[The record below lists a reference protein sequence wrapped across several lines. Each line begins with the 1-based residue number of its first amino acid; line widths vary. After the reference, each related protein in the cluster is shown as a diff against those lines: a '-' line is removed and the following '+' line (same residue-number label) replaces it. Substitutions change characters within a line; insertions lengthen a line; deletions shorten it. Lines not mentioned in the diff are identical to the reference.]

1 MALSLSEL
9 QAVTDVYY
17 ATKEAQDIYFKS
29 NILLYKLMGGENGR
43 STVPGGKSIDVPLEY
58 GELPSQSFKAD
69 TNFLTTKA
77 EILNKA
83 QFPWSAYQSTIV
95 YDLDDN
101 RENSGEAA
109 IVDIVETKLRNAQKT
124 IRKAMAEAVY
134 GSASTVGKDILG
146 LGDLFQSTDTS
157 IAYGGIAEA
166 DMAVWSAATD
176 STAEAI
182 SFEVM
187 QKIRRMASI
196 DDDKEGKPNLYITT
210 ELLKDAFEATLHTQA
225 RYSSAKLVEA
235 GFDNILF
242 GGMPVVTDNKCGA
255 GNMYALNMNFLDF
268 KTHKDYNF
276 PKPTWREAA
285 ANQPETMIAYEKW
298 SGNLICT
305 NRKAHALHTGLT
317 AA

>member
-1 MALSLSEL
+1 MALSLTEL

-58 GELPSQSFKAD
+58 GEMPSQSFKAD

-134 GSASTVGKDILG
+134 GSAATIGKDILG

-166 DMAVWSAATD
+166 DMADWSAATD
-176 STAEAI
+176 ANAEAI

-255 GNMYALNMNFLDF
+255 GNVYALNMNFLDF

-305 NRKAHALHTGLT
+305 NRKAHALHTNLT
-317 AA
+317 AV